1 MKWYKK
7 AQAWYCEKC
16 GHASSTVIMPLH
28 RLMSLI
34 AQEKADEAKN

>member
-1 MKWYKK
+1 MKWYEK

-16 GHASSTVIMPLH
+16 GHASSVVIMPLH

-34 AQEKADEAKN
+34 TEEKAEEAES